1 MKSIHKTLITITL
14 ILIFANGIT
23 HAKIFSVSNSYCTV
37 QTDSLSK
44 AKRNEIIQELDRILN
59 IDQKFRQ
66 ISHSVRIEFGNE
78 SDTIKKLWKV
88 ISYSDSLNLI
98 KVSEILD
105 HYGWLGPDEI
115 GFKANRALFFVVQ
128 HSNKSTMEKYLPM
141 MKEAVITGNAD
152 ADLLALLVDRIE
164 LLNDRPQIYGSQ
176 ITLKDGKYVLYKT
189 KDIKNVN
196 TRRAEVGL
204 GTLEEYLKESKV
216 DVIMSD
222 N

>member
-1 MKSIHKTLITITL
+1 
-14 ILIFANGIT
+14 LIFAIGVA
-23 HAKIFSVSNSYCTV
+23 HAKIFFVSNSYCLV
-37 QTDSLSK
+37 QSDSLSK
-44 AKRNEIIQELDRILN
+44 AKRNEIIQELDSIVN
-59 IDQKFRQ
+59 IDQKYRQ
-66 ISHSVRIEFGNE
+66 ISHSVRLEFGNE

-105 HYGWLGPDEI
+105 HYGWLGPVEI
-115 GFKANRALFFVVQ
+115 GYKCNNALFLVIQ

-141 MKEAVITGNAD
+141 MKEAVANGNAY
-152 ADLLALLVDRIE
+152 ADQLALLVDRIE

-176 ITLKDGKYVLYKT
+176 ITLREGKYVLYKV

-216 DVIMSD
+216 DNIMPD